1 MSVLQAAVE
10 LYVRSRKML
19 PTFIDIEA
27 SGLGNTSFPIE
38 VAWNDSEGAITN
50 RLVKPVADWTSWDPE
65 AERIHGITRDELDAG
80 GISPAEMC
88 ALIRESLSGASAY
101 SDAPELERF
110 WLNRLFQ
117 AGEGVDCP
125 ILILGVSKVPQIRTI
140 CYERGL
146 YDRLKKQAVDE
157 VGIVHRAD
165 ADVSILMNVFEQAKV
180 YSETRSE
187 QDVAVQPAAA
197 VDSKAE

>member
-1 MSVLQAAVE
+1 MI
-10 LYVRSRKML
+10 

-38 VAWNDSEGAITN
+38 VAWNDSKGVITN

-65 AERIHGITRDELDAG
+65 AERIHGITRDEIVAG

-88 ALIRESLSGASAY
+88 GLIRESLSGSTVY

-117 AGEGVDCP
+117 AGEEVDCP
-125 ILILGVSKVPQIRTI
+125 ILILGVSKVPEIRTV
-140 CYERGL
+140 CYERGF
-146 YDRLKKQAVDE
+146 YDRLKQQAIDD

-165 ADVSILMNVFEQAKV
+165 ADVSILMKVFEQAKAHN
-180 YSETRSE
+180 ETRSE
-187 QDVAVQPAAA
+187 QGSAHQSTTAL
-197 VDSKAE
+197 